1 MAILAGIVA
10 QVLEDLFGHIG
21 PFQGAIALTALALL
35 LVLRWDENYG
45 EDKGHGKD
53 HLQTSLYDQFIDGW
67 KTTISNS
74 NVWRI
79 GMTQALSEGA
89 MYTVSVFF
97 VTFFPVF
104 RPSSCIPCRQLNTF
118 ASFCVRCLFK
128 TDMLTPQ
135 SQILSPG
142 NLIYL
147 VRVYV
152 GTNIII
158 NGSTRWVTN
167 WLCLFGNDDGYY
179 YGRGDVPTI
188 TRFVWKFTNFQIKGT
203 RTIRIIY
210 LLCRRC

>member
-89 MYTVSVFF
+89 MYTVSVF
-97 VTFFPVF
+97 
-104 RPSSCIPCRQLNTF
+104 L
-118 ASFCVRCLFK
+118 
-128 TDMLTPQ
+128 
-135 SQILSPG
+135 LSPSF
-142 NLIYL
+142 LSSVHRVASL
-147 VRVYV
+147 VV
-152 GTNIII
+152 N
-158 NGSTRWVTN
+158 
-167 WLCLFGNDDGYY
+167 
-179 YGRGDVPTI
+179 
-188 TRFVWKFTNFQIKGT
+188 
-203 RTIRIIY
+203 
-210 LLCRRC
+210 

>member
-89 MYTVSVFF
+89 MYTVSVFLLSP
-97 VTFFPVF
+97 TFHVFP
-104 RPSSCIPCRQLNTF
+104 PSTCIPCRRYI
-118 ASFCVRCLFK
+118 S
-128 TDMLTPQ
+128 
-135 SQILSPG
+135 
-142 NLIYL
+142 
-147 VRVYV
+147 
-152 GTNIII
+152 
-158 NGSTRWVTN
+158 
-167 WLCLFGNDDGYY
+167 
-179 YGRGDVPTI
+179 
-188 TRFVWKFTNFQIKGT
+188 
-203 RTIRIIY
+203 
-210 LLCRRC
+210 LLCFVCLVCSKLICSHLISNHLFPET